1 MLFFPSVTRVCGIV
15 DGKATALPLSRLN
28 TPPPRSN
35 ASYLRAVRG
44 GLAIRNWRIT
54 WAIKTTRLAGGS
66 QGEWIV
72 CTSVL
77 AINPGW
83 NSFSLASRLWND
95 IDKVLLSEE
104 GYRWSGRETSLFPLY
119 ISSVGAK
126 KWWNRILQ
134 ESPLCDYANEIF
146 VLKRD

>member
-44 GLAIRNWRIT
+44 GLAIRIWIIT
-54 WAIKTTRLAGGS
+54 WDINTTRLAGGS

-104 GYRWSGRETSLFPLY
+104 GYRWSGRETSFFPLY
-119 ISSVGAK
+119 ILSVGVK

-134 ESPLCDYANEIF
+134 ESPLCDCANEIF